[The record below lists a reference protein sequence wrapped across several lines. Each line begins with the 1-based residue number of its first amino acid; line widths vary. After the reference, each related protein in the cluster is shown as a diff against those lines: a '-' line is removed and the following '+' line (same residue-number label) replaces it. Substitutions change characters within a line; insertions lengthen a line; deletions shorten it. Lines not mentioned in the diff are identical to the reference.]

1 MKKDIKISNRDILLL
16 YIYDLAKVDVN
27 TEPWYEKRLPRDA
40 EIRQVE
46 AREVLNRYGRT
57 SNPGS
62 VHKILSSRY
71 FKRLGDNP
79 RSPYVPSS
87 EGWSIV
93 QYYLNMNLNG
103 KTIRDI
109 WKESNVEDGGLKEY
123 KDRYLLLD
131 IVMDSLSPQS
141 KEESEEEQVP
151 REEGKN
157 AEEIE
162 MKESKT
168 SQDSDLEDTTYEESF
183 SSEENDESEDM
194 FVDYMLLGSKYM
206 ELGLM
211 KEAYLMFEKA
221 LEENDLLLSIPRD
234 MSVILGK
241 EGFYREALRKRE
253 EYWKR
258 FDRSLLQD
266 KIELEEYL
274 NGNIKKSAEKARYA
288 VLEGDISSCVKYFEE
303 LADELEKTDFSSS
316 ERMSQLA
323 KKYARELKKI
333 L

>member
-1 MKKDIKISNRDILLL
+1 MKDIKISNRDILLL

-79 RSPYVPSS
+79 RSPYVPTS
-87 EGWSIV
+87 EGWGIV

-103 KTIRDI
+103 KTIKDI
-109 WKESNVEDGGLKEY
+109 WKENNIEDGGLKEY

-131 IVMDSLSPQS
+131 IVLDFLSPKS
-141 KEESEEEQVP
+141 KEESEKKEVQKEE
-151 REEGKN
+151 EKI
-157 AEEIE
+157 EEIGME
-162 MKESKT
+162 ENEVSHE
-168 SQDSDLEDTTYEESF
+168 SDLEDTTYEESPY
-183 SSEENDESEDM
+183 SEENDESEDM
-194 FVDYMLLGSKYM
+194 FVEYMLLGSKYM

-211 KEAYLMFEKA
+211 KEAYVMFEKA
-221 LEENDLLLSIPRD
+221 LEKNDLLLSIPRD

-241 EGFYREALRKRE
+241 EGFYREALKKRE

-258 FDRSLLQD
+258 FDRSLLKE

-274 NGNIKKSAEKARYA
+274 NGNIRESAEKARYA
-288 VLEGDISSCVKYFEE
+288 VLEGDISSCVRYFEE
-303 LADELEKTDFSSS
+303 LAKELESLDFSSS
-316 ERMSQLA
+316 KRMSELA
-323 KKYARELKKI
+323 RRYARELKKY